1 MKIETL
7 QKIITTFQ
15 PHILILRRN
24 HLDRYISLK
33 KANATGKWHKVNSS
47 DVQIQ
52 INDDELQKYINEYI
66 DWYTQIKGIAVKSG
80 CQILD
85 IEFKQLHDTATT
97 SKIQEFVSV
106 EGVGLDSLPKT
117 PTTTKMDKSSKI
129 QDDYLALHKKQHSDF
144 DFASI

>member
-1 MKIETL
+1 ML
-7 QKIITTFQ
+7 F
-15 PHILILRRN
+15 R
-24 HLDRYISLK
+24 S
-33 KANATGKWHKVNSS
+33 
-47 DVQIQ
+47 
-52 INDDELQKYINEYI
+52 
-66 DWYTQIKGIAVKSG
+66 TQVKRTALNSG

-129 QDDYLALHKKQHSDF
+129 QDDYLALHQKLHSDF